1 LTESFKPGSRK
12 GLIGLMKLIQVN
24 GERIL
29 AVLML
34 LFTSNLLASSIR
46 YKFFIDE
53 TTPGAGL
60 FPGIITSVLVFL
72 ITLWLISTFRAPK
85 EIKKS
90 EVPLDSESAD
100 LFEEMQTIDAD
111 GKKRIQYVLGWSLA
125 LFFLFER
132 IGVILGI
139 TLYVTGLLFSVSKI
153 KIWKS
158 FPIALALTIFF
169 SWGAIKIGVQLP
181 DPFNLFRL
189 LRIDS

>member
-1 LTESFKPGSRK
+1 
-12 GLIGLMKLIQVN
+12 MKLIQSN

-29 AVLML
+29 AVIML
-34 LFTSNLLASSIR
+34 LFTGNLLASSIH
-46 YKFFIDE
+46 YKFFINE

-60 FPGIITSVLVFL
+60 FPGMITSVLVFL
-72 ITLWLISTFRAPK
+72 IILWLISTFREPK
-85 EIKKS
+85 EIVKG
-90 EVPLDSESAD
+90 EVQLDSESAD

-111 GKKRIQYVLGWSLA
+111 GKKRIQYVLGWSVA

-158 FPIALALTIFF
+158 FPFALVVTIFF
-169 SWGAIKIGVQLP
+169 AWGAIKIGVQLP

-189 LRIDS
+189 LKLNS

>member
-1 LTESFKPGSRK
+1 
-12 GLIGLMKLIQVN
+12 MKLIQVN

-29 AVLML
+29 AVIML
-34 LFTSNLLASSIR
+34 LFTGNLLASSIR

-72 ITLWLISTFRAPK
+72 ITLWLISTLRAPK
-85 EIKKS
+85 QIVEK
-90 EVPLDSESAD
+90 EVQADSESSD
-100 LFEEMQTIDAD
+100 LFEEMQVIDED
-111 GKKRIQYVLGWSLA
+111 GKKRIKYVLAWSLA
-125 LFFLFER
+125 LFVLFER
-132 IGVILGI
+132 VGVILGI

-158 FPIALALTIFF
+158 LPIALALTILF
-169 SWGAIKIGVQLP
+169 SWGAIAIGVQLP

>member
-1 LTESFKPGSRK
+1 
-12 GLIGLMKLIQVN
+12 MKLIRVN

-29 AVLML
+29 ALIML
-34 LFTSNLLASSIR
+34 LFTGNLLASSIR

-72 ITLWLISTFRAPK
+72 ITLWLISTFREPK
-85 EIKKS
+85 QIVKN
-90 EVPLDSESAD
+90 EVQADSESSD
-100 LFEEMQTIDAD
+100 LFEEMQIIDED
-111 GKKRIQYVLGWSLA
+111 GKKRIKYVLAWSLA
-125 LFFLFER
+125 LFILFER
-132 IGVILGI
+132 VGVILGI

-158 FPIALALTIFF
+158 FPMALAITIFF